1 MQFSLPRWHHERFGY
16 GTCSLCEHKIF
27 WGSDML
33 DMTIEP
39 TEAVLSE
46 LLSMCEDTAM
56 MASQLAV
63 QASEETLRI
72 LLHERAQ
79 SYTRAALEL
88 RRKGG
93 ISTAD
98 DDKALMHIE
107 REGELSGLDS
117 VWEAIECSALIG
129 FRDALDAGL
138 PPELH
143 AAVRRWI
150 GDGVSA
156 LERLR
161 ALTTA
166 H

>member
-1 MQFSLPRWHHERFGY
+1 
-16 GTCSLCEHKIF
+16 
-27 WGSDML
+27 ML

-39 TEAVLSE
+39 TETVLSE
-46 LLSMCEDTAM
+46 LLSMCEDTET

-63 QASEETLRI
+63 QAREESLRI
-72 LLHERAQ
+72 LLQERAQ
-79 SYTRAALEL
+79 SYGRAATEL

-98 DDKALMHIE
+98 DDKPLLNIE
-107 REGELSGLDS
+107 REGEVSGLDS

-150 GDGVSA
+150 EDGVSA

-161 ALTTA
+161 SMTTA

>member
-1 MQFSLPRWHHERFGY
+1 
-16 GTCSLCEHKIF
+16 
-27 WGSDML
+27 ML

-39 TEAVLSE
+39 TESVLSE
-46 LLSMCEDTAM
+46 LLSMCEDTEM

-63 QASEETLRI
+63 QASEESLQI
-72 LLHERAQ
+72 LLQERAQ
-79 SYTRAALEL
+79 SYGRAAREL
-88 RRKGG
+88 RRRGG
-93 ISTAD
+93 TSTAD
-98 DDKALMHIE
+98 DDKALSHVE
-107 REGELSGLDS
+107 REGEVSGLDT

-150 GDGVSA
+150 EDGVSA

-161 ALTTA
+161 SLTTA